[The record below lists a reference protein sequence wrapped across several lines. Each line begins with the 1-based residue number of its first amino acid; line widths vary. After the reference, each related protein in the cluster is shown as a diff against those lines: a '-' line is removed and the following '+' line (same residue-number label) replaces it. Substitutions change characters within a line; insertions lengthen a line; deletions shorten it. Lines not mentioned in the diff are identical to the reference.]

1 MANPIPV
8 PTNPT
13 QARYHYLRYS
23 LPQSI
28 TRYQPPKI
36 LTLDSLPLISRT
48 HSLSL
53 VKLNLANP
61 QASGISG
68 GKIASDAQG
77 GGIGRSVGGFID
89 PKLNWSDIS
98 WLRQHTKLPIGLKGV
113 QSVEDA
119 KRAMELGVDAI
130 YLSNHGCVLSY
141 FFFLHVL
148 LSYPAPCTFLLFQLD
163 LLFGDQSV
171 IHLRMIVRYLDVS

>member
-1 MANPIPV
+1 
-8 PTNPT
+8 
-13 QARYHYLRYS
+13 
-23 LPQSI
+23 
-28 TRYQPPKI
+28 
-36 LTLDSLPLISRT
+36 
-48 HSLSL
+48 

-130 YLSNHGCVLSY
+130 YLSNHGWVFSCFV
-141 FFFLHVL
+141 FFFPPAFPA
-148 LSYPAPCTFLLFQLD
+148 LSACGFSWACADPESITWR
-163 LLFGDQSV
+163 G
-171 IHLRMIVRYLDVS
+171 